1 MDITEII
8 FKPIGYIETP
18 YKDPKSTPRDPDESD
33 IIAKIII
40 FPEYRECIFGLFP
53 GDTILVI
60 SYLHFARYK
69 GPVVKRRCD
78 GQLRGIFAT
87 RSPSRPN
94 PIATSITKIEEIE
107 NNIIYVR
114 GIDLI
119 DKTPILDIKI
129 WNDKG
134 GYHAKTHK

>member
-18 YKDPKSTPRDPDESD
+18 YKDPKSTPPDPDESD

-60 SYLHFARYK
+60 SYLHLAKYK

-78 GQLRGIFAT
+78 GQPRGIFAT